1 MDFCDKLVISI
12 TLVIVT
18 VFCVFNTFCFAV
30 DSVSLGEPIH
40 SSVIEGIYPDST
52 ENKNGFFISRD
63 DPGSSFYTCYFPL
76 ISGHKYIIYNLTN
89 SSYSVRFSSAV
100 PAVGVDFIR
109 FGLVSANS
117 SLNFIADNDNYLF
130 ISSSSTSGLNI
141 DGIVLYDI
149 TRGMSSSVEI
159 LVDSIGFS
167 QLWSTFEKSVPYIA
181 VIVLSSFGFYLIIHN
196 ILEISKGR
204 DD

>member
-18 VFCVFNTFCFAV
+18 VFCVLNTFCFAS

-52 ENKNGFFISRD
+52 DKKTGVFISRD
-63 DPGSSFYTCYFPL
+63 DVGTNYYTCYFRL
-76 ISGHKYIIYNLTN
+76 VSGHKYIIYNLTT
-89 SSYSVRFSSAV
+89 SSYSVRFSSSV
-100 PAVGVDFIR
+100 PSVGVDFIR
-109 FGLVSANS
+109 FGLVPSNS

-149 TRGMSSSVEI
+149 TRSMSSSVEI
-159 LVDSIGFS
+159 LANTVGIS

-181 VIVLSSFGFYLIIHN
+181 VVVLSSFGFYLIIHN